1 MTGNRIIIKAIAR
14 SLKVLMEL
22 FTTDL
27 SKYLHSKVIR
37 KVRSYAIPLVLDVVR
52 YTQIA
57 NIICILLKLRY

>member
-1 MTGNRIIIKAIAR
+1 MTGNRIILKDIAR

-27 SKYLHSKVIR
+27 SNSLHSKVLS
-37 KVRSYAIPLVLDVVR
+37 KVRIYAIPLVLDVVR